1 MDKICFECDNE
12 IDGHKFHFYG
22 TYGGGASGGY
32 ATDGSKKAW
41 SWRYEYGTN
50 TVMTLLS
57 EEIVIMDNPEGRNR
71 SRLIRTF

>member
-32 ATDGSKKAW
+32 ATDGSKKPG
-41 SWRYEYGTN
+41 RGTMN
-50 TVMTLLS
+50 MVPTML
-57 EEIVIMDNPEGRNR
+57 
-71 SRLIRTF
+71 